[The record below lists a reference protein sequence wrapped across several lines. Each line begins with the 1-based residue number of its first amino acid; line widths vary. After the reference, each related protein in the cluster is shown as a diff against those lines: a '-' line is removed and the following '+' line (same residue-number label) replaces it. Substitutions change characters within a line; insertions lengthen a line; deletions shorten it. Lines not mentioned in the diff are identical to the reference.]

1 MHGSGQDGK
10 WGGLFHYSNAC
21 QHGHAHEKPGQTYF
35 VHTGFLPWAVFVEN
49 GVQQSVRA
57 SVFLTLSAHFEKY
70 LSNKSYQ
77 TIMTRKTLGLTRKRN
92 KDAKPVAEEAEAMV
106 EVEGEADP
114 QKRFLN
120 AVAINP
126 TPGIRLE
133 SGSEKLTVR
142 AMDLITPIGM
152 GQRGLIVAPPG
163 SGKSTVLKHI
173 CQAVGKAYPEIKLY
187 ALLIDERPE
196 EVTDFRRSVPA
207 EVHASSSDESY
218 AHHVRVAD
226 ELLDIARQQAGE
238 GHNVM
243 IVIDSL
249 TRLSRVHNAERKS
262 SGRTMSGGV
271 DARAMEI
278 PRRFFGAARNIEN
291 GGSLTILATVLVDT
305 GSRMDQVIFEEFK
318 GTGNMELVLS
328 RDVANQR
335 IFPALDISKSSTRR
349 EELLLDPKDLDKIR
363 ALRRALGGLKP
374 LEGTKKLVELLEK
387 YPTNAELLKNIP
399 GPG

>member
-1 MHGSGQDGK
+1 M
-10 WGGLFHYSNAC
+10 A
-21 QHGHAHEKPGQTYF
+21 
-35 VHTGFLPWAVFVEN
+35 
-49 GVQQSVRA
+49 
-57 SVFLTLSAHFEKY
+57 
-70 LSNKSYQ
+70 
-77 TIMTRKTLGLTRKRN
+77 RKILGLRNKRN
-92 KDAKPVAEEAEAMV
+92 KDASPAGEQAEAV
-106 EVEGEADP
+106 YESDP
-114 QKRFLN
+114 EKRFLN
-120 AVAINP
+120 GVAINP
-126 TPGIRLE
+126 TLGIRLE
-133 SGSEKLTVR
+133 SGSEQLTVR

-163 SGKSTVLKHI
+163 SGKSTILKHI

-196 EVTDFRRSVPA
+196 EVTDFKRSVPA

-226 ELLDIARQQAGE
+226 ELLGTARRQAGE

-243 IVIDSL
+243 VVIDSL

-278 PRRFFGAARNIEN
+278 PRKLFGAARNIEN

-335 IFPALDISKSSTRR
+335 IFPALDIAKSSTRR
-349 EELLLDPKDLDKIR
+349 EELLLDPNELGKIR
-363 ALRRALGGLKP
+363 TLRRALTGLKP
-374 LEGTKKLVELLEK
+374 IEGAKKLVDLLEK
-387 YPTNAELLKNIP
+387 YPTNAELLKNIQGTP
-399 GPG
+399 TD

>member
-1 MHGSGQDGK
+1 M
-10 WGGLFHYSNAC
+10 
-21 QHGHAHEKPGQTYF
+21 PRT
-35 VHTGFLPWAVFVEN
+35 
-49 GVQQSVRA
+49 
-57 SVFLTLSAHFEKY
+57 TLS
-70 LSNKSYQ
+70 LN
-77 TIMTRKTLGLTRKRN
+77 RKPN
-92 KDAKPVAEEAEAMV
+92 KDAKPVAKEAEAVV
-106 EVEGEADP
+106 ETDP

-120 AVAINP
+120 GVAINP
-126 TPGIRLE
+126 APWIRLE

-163 SGKSTVLKHI
+163 SGKSTILKDI

-196 EVTDFRRSVPA
+196 EVTDFKRSVPA

-249 TRLSRVHNAERKS
+249 TRLSRVHNAQQKS

-278 PRRFFGAARNIEN
+278 PRRLFGAARNIEN

-328 RDVANQR
+328 RDAANQR

-349 EELLLDPKDLDKIR
+349 EELLLDPKDLDKTR
-363 ALRRALGGLKP
+363 ALRRALSDLKP
-374 LEGTKKLVELLEK
+374 LEGAKKLVELLEK

-399 GPG
+399 GTPID

>member
-10 WGGLFHYSNAC
+10 LGSLFHYSNAC
-21 QHGHAHEKPGQTYF
+21 QHGHAHGKPGQTYF
-35 VHTGFLPWAVFVEN
+35 VHT
-49 GVQQSVRA
+49 
-57 SVFLTLSAHFEKY
+57 VFLTLSAHLEKY

-92 KDAKPVAEEAEAMV
+92 KDAKPLAEEAEAMV

-126 TPGIRLE
+126 TPGIRLA

-207 EVHASSSDESY
+207 EVRASSSDESY

-226 ELLDIARQQAGE
+226 ELLDIAREQAGE

-278 PRRFFGAARNIEN
+278 PRRLFGAARNIEN